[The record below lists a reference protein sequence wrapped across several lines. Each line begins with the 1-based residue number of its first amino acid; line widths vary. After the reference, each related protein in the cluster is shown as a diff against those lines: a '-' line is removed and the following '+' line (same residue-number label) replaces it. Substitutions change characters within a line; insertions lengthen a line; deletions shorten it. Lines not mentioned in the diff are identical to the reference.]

1 MADPLALRSRFAP
14 TPSGYLHAGNAVN
27 FLITDSLIATQGGS
41 VMLRIDDLDVTRVR
55 PEFIAD
61 IFDSLAWLG
70 LEWDEGPKNQ
80 EDLNQ
85 NWSQTKRTQHPLELA
100 MALRDAGH
108 LFACNCSRKQLAACD
123 CRSLSVHFDEPETTW
138 RLKIPSSCSV
148 NLKTWPHGQHRI
160 DLHAV
165 MHDPVIR
172 QRSGSPAY
180 QLASLADDVDFRM
193 DLIVRGDDL
202 RPSSACQMYIA
213 DLLGLEVFQNARFLH
228 HPLIT
233 DALGTKLS
241 KSDGSSSLRAL
252 RLDGKRPEKLRAL
265 ANRVIARSIIQGV

>member
-70 LEWDEGPKNQ
+70 LEWDEGPKHQ

-108 LFACNCSRKQLAACD
+108 PFACNYSRKQ
-123 CRSLSVHFDEPETTW
+123 
-138 RLKIPSSCSV
+138 
-148 NLKTWPHGQHRI
+148 Q
-160 DLHAV
+160 
-165 MHDPVIR
+165 
-172 QRSGSPAY
+172 PA
-180 QLASLADDVDFRM
+180 S
-193 DLIVRGDDL
+193 
-202 RPSSACQMYIA
+202 
-213 DLLGLEVFQNARFLH
+213 
-228 HPLIT
+228 
-233 DALGTKLS
+233 
-241 KSDGSSSLRAL
+241 
-252 RLDGKRPEKLRAL
+252 
-265 ANRVIARSIIQGV
+265 